1 MAAEKGLR
9 NKEEPTHF
17 DELKRKA
24 KMIKNMILGKRLF
37 STIALF
43 TVFPAFATAQEYQTK
58 ILNKGALY
66 ATSSLLQDYDN
77 DGDLDIIVTRR
88 AEGNLPAAVEWLEND
103 GTGQFPRHELFRD
116 LVRPVDIDL
125 GDFDNDGRT
134 DYLVSDR
141 GNLSQAGQ
149 LVWFQRQAND
159 TYIKWTIEPGVDIAQ
174 ADVADFDKDGN
185 LDVVAVGFDLTTV
198 SIYMNDGFFNFT
210 EKVVAQGVSQ
220 VDLVTADDLDGDQ
233 DEDIIIGNGGSDSAI
248 LFNNGSA
255 VFDSAQKIYTWSDF
269 HASTAGAL
277 AVADLNQD
285 GRKDILTFSGV
296 GTGGLYFLDGAKNF
310 DQSLIQR
317 VGIDIGGGLAIAD
330 MDNNGWPDILR
341 QHYSDDFIS
350 ILYQDSVMTFRNEI
364 LERSWDNTGGSQ
376 MAVGD
381 LDGDNDLDL
390 VFPENGNIDGDISWF
405 ENIAGKLHRHYLYS
419 EIQSGRIAK
428 FGDLDGDGDL
438 DVVACSADEFNRDD
452 EIFWYENRGETGF
465 SEWRIDD
472 DLKFPADLELADL
485 DGDGALEVI
494 ATARDDNDLLWY
506 KKEGPA
512 WKKFQVEDN
521 ANQPYGCAVA
531 DIDRDNDKDLAL
543 CSSADNKVYWYLNNG
558 AGSFTRR
565 VVDPNLAGPHEIEA
579 ADLDADGDL
588 DLAVIATDTANTVT
602 IYLNDGQQRF
612 TRQII
617 FRGKEALD
625 LEIGD
630 WDGNNTPDLV
640 VCFSKQSA
648 IAPRRDVMVLQNS
661 GAAVF
666 TPLFLISQNETTTA
680 IKLVDADGDNDLD
693 LVFND
698 GLPKLAE
705 NRPGQA
711 LLITALRPVR
721 TSSYRV
727 WGIDA
732 GDLNR
737 DGVVDLLFTDGNG
750 SEVFLLLGEKSS
762 SVSEAAEFMPEELL
776 LSQNYP
782 NPFNPSTT
790 ITFTL
795 PQRGRVR
802 LEIFNLLGEKVATVL
817 DEVRAP
823 GTHSVHWQPQN
834 LPSGTYLY
842 RLETKGYSQTRKLL
856 LLR

>member
-1 MAAEKGLR
+1 MTKRFAL
-9 NKEEPTHF
+9 
-17 DELKRKA
+17 LRKA
-24 KMIKNMILGKRLF
+24 FLSGCMILSL
-37 STIALF
+37 LF
-43 TVFPAFATAQEYQTK
+43 TAAGAQTYQTQV
-58 ILNKGALY
+58 LNKGALY
-66 ATSSLLQDYDN
+66 ANNSALQDYDA
-77 DGDLDIIVTRR
+77 DGDLDIIVTRK
-88 AEGNLPAAVEWLEND
+88 ATSTLPAAVEWLEND

-116 LVRPVDIDL
+116 LIRPVDLDL
-125 GDFDNDGRT
+125 GDFDHDGRT
-134 DYLVSDR
+134 DYLISDR
-141 GNLSQAGQ
+141 GSISQAGQ
-149 LVWFQRQAND
+149 LVWFQRQANGA
-159 TYIKWTIEPGVDIAQ
+159 YIKWTIEAGVNFYQ

-198 SIYMNDGFFNFT
+198 SIYRNDGFFNFT
-210 EKVVAQGVSQ
+210 EKIIVQGVSQ
-220 VDLVTADDLDGDQ
+220 VQLVTADDLDGDQ
-233 DEDIIIGNGGSDSAI
+233 DEDIIIGDGTNDSAI
-248 LFNNGSA
+248 FFNNGSA
-255 VFDSAQKIYTWSDF
+255 VFDSTQKIYTWSDLN
-269 HASTAGAL
+269 AAAIGAL

-296 GTGGLYFLDGAKNF
+296 GTGGLYFLDGARSF

-317 VGIDIGGGLAIAD
+317 VGIDIGGDLVVAD
-330 MDNNGWPDILR
+330 IDNNGRPDIVR
-341 QHYSDDFIS
+341 QHYTDDFIS
-350 ILYQDSVMTFRNEI
+350 ILYQDSAMTFRTEV
-364 LERSWDNTGGSQ
+364 LELQWDNVGGSQ

-405 ENIAGKLHRHYLYS
+405 ENIGGKLHRHYLYS

-438 DVVACSADEFNRDD
+438 DVVASSADEFNRED
-452 EIFWYENRGETGF
+452 EIFWYENRGTIGF
-465 SEWRIDD
+465 IEWRIDD

-485 DGDGALEVI
+485 DGDGTLEVI

-506 KKEGPA
+506 KKDGPS
-512 WKKFQVEDN
+512 WKEFQVEDN

-558 AGSFTRR
+558 AGGFTRR
-565 VVDPNLAGPHEIEA
+565 VVDPNLARPREIEA

-588 DLAVIATDTANTVT
+588 DLAVVATDTANTVT

-617 FRGKEALD
+617 FKGKDAFD

-648 IAPRRDVMVLQNS
+648 IAPRRDVMILLNS
-661 GAAVF
+661 GAAAF

-680 IKLVDADGDNDLD
+680 IKLVDTDGDNDLD

-737 DGVVDLLFTDGNG
+737 DGVVDLLFADGNG

-762 SVSEAAEFMPEELL
+762 SVSEGAEFMPEELL

-782 NPFNPSTT
+782 NPFNPSTRF
-790 ITFTL
+790 TFTL
-795 PQRGRVR
+795 PRSERVR
-802 LEIFNLLGEKVATVL
+802 LEIYSLLGEKVATVL

-823 GTHSVHWQPQN
+823 GTHSVHWQTQN

-842 RLETKGYSQTRKLL
+842 RLETKGHSQTRKLL

>member
-1 MAAEKGLR
+1 MLKSLVSPQKIVLPCFIVASVLLSTTAAEAQ
-9 NKEEPTHF
+9 TY
-17 DELKRKA
+17 KA
-24 KMIKNMILGKRLF
+24 E
-37 STIALF
+37 A
-43 TVFPAFATAQEYQTK
+43 
-58 ILNKGALY
+58 LNKGALY
-66 ATSSLLQDYDN
+66 ANASVLQDYDA
-77 DGDLDIIVTRR
+77 DGDLDIIITRKEESN
-88 AEGNLPAAVEWLEND
+88 APAAVEWLENH

-134 DYLVSDR
+134 DYLISDR
-141 GNLSQAGQ
+141 GSLSQTGQ

-159 TYIKWTIEPGVDIAQ
+159 TYIKWTIEPGVDIYQ

-198 SIYMNDGFFNFT
+198 SIYLNDGFFNFT
-210 EKVVAQGVSQ
+210 EKIVAQGVRQ

-233 DEDIIIGNGGSDSAI
+233 DEDIIIGDSGNDSAI
-248 LFNNGSA
+248 LFNGGSA
-255 VFDSAQKIYTWSDF
+255 VFDSTQKIFTWSDL
-269 HASTAGAL
+269 HASTTGAI
-277 AVADLNQD
+277 AVVDLNMD
-285 GRKDILTFSGV
+285 GRKDILTFGGV
-296 GTGGLYFLDGAKNF
+296 GTGGLYFLDGARNF

-317 VGIDIGGGLAIAD
+317 MGIDVGGDLVIAD
-330 MDNNGWPDILR
+330 IDNNGRPDILR
-341 QHYSDDFIS
+341 QHYSEDFIS
-350 ILYQDSVMTFRNEI
+350 ILYQDSVMAFRTEV
-364 LERSWDNTGGSQ
+364 LELNWDNTGGSQ

-381 LDGDNDLDL
+381 LDNDSDLDL
-390 VFPENGNIDGDISWF
+390 VFPENGNGDGDISWF

-419 EIQSGRIAK
+419 EIQSARIPR

-438 DVVACSADEFNRDD
+438 DIAAIAGDANPSQVFQED
-452 EIFWYENRGETGF
+452 EIFWYENRGATGF
-465 SEWRIDD
+465 IEWRIDD
-472 DLKFPADLELADL
+472 DIDFPADLELADL

-506 KKEGPA
+506 KKDGPA
-512 WKKFQVEDN
+512 WKKFQIEDN

-565 VVDPNLAGPHEIEA
+565 VVDPNLAKPREIEA
-579 ADLDADGDL
+579 ADLDADGDF
-588 DLAVIATDTANTVT
+588 DLAVVATDTANTVT

-612 TRQII
+612 TRQVI
-617 FRGKEALD
+617 FRGKEAFD

-630 WDGNNTPDLV
+630 WDGNNTLDPV
-640 VCFSKQSA
+640 VCFSKQPA
-648 IAPRRDVMVLQNS
+648 VAPRRDVAVLQNS

-693 LVFND
+693 LILSD
-698 GLPKLAE
+698 GQLKLAE

-711 LLITALRPVR
+711 PLITALRPQSR
-721 TSSYRV
+721 SYRV
-727 WGIDA
+727 FGIDS
-732 GDLNR
+732 GDINK
-737 DGVVDLLFTDGNG
+737 DGVVDLLVADANG
-750 SEVFLLLGEKSS
+750 SEILLLLGEKSS
-762 SVSEAAEFMPEELL
+762 RVSEQVEFIPEELML
-776 LSQNYP
+776 AQNYP

-795 PQRGRVR
+795 PKSGRVR
-802 LEIFNLLGEKVATVL
+802 LEIFNLLGEKVATAL

-823 GTHSVHWQPQN
+823 GVHRVPWQPQN

-842 RLETKGYSQTRKLL
+842 RLETKSYSQTRKLL